1 MGNNY
6 TNIWNTNTTYYTRK
20 STKNVLGDEVKKSEL
35 YKRLGTK
42 HRFIIEML
50 RPEMNYWVFAI
61 GSEHNGVFGST
72 VKDYKKLLI

>member
-6 TNIWNTNTTYYTRK
+6 TNIWNTNTIIILEL
-20 STKNVLGDEVKKSEL
+20 TKNVLGDEVKKSEL

-61 GSEHNGVFGST
+61 GSEHNGVFGPT